1 MASENDPDELRLRW
15 APPKNP
21 PPPKVEKD
29 VPDWVLTR
37 QLTQSLKRLNTLHEG
52 RPDRHREEREQKERR
67 LQEGPETQVG
77 LDEDSETRTVV
88 DQKVAK
94 ILADD
99 TLPSLE
105 AKGKAAL
112 AAVGEAEESW
122 KETSEIFY
130 KLSLIAH
137 GQ

>member
-1 MASENDPDELRLRW
+1 MASEVNPDDMRPRW
-15 APPKNP
+15 GPPKHP
-21 PPPKVEKD
+21 PPPKVESGR
-29 VPDWVLTR
+29 VPECPLTR

-105 AKGKAAL
+105 AKG
-112 AAVGEAEESW
+112 
-122 KETSEIFY
+122 
-130 KLSLIAH
+130 
-137 GQ
+137 

>member
-1 MASENDPDELRLRW
+1 MASEVNPDDMRPRW
-15 APPKNP
+15 GPPKPP
-21 PPPKVEKD
+21 PPPKVESGR
-29 VPDWVLTR
+29 VAEWSLTR
-37 QLTQSLKRLNTLHEG
+37 QLTQGLKRMTTFHEG
-52 RPDRHREEREQKERR
+52 RPDRYREEREQKKRR

-77 LDEDSETRTVV
+77 LEDTETRTVV

-130 KLSLIAH
+130 KLSLIAR